1 MPELFTFEA
10 ATFAVDRESRTLTG
24 VLLPFGEVSRPARD
38 PNTGASAR
46 YSFAEGTI
54 TLPEPGDVVLNYGH
68 DGASLAAQVGIATDL
83 STTPKGVMAK
93 FKVARTPE
101 GDRVLTLAEDKI
113 LKSFSAEVEGD
124 FEADD
129 EGVHRATATTLTGA
143 AVVPKPAFTGA
154 QITSVAASAADSRKE
169 PSMGDEQNHKTP
181 EAPDFSAVTEAVKTA
196 ISEGFA
202 AFAAPGGREV
212 VPAAA
217 GGTVKV
223 AEPLPYRFDGRRA
236 QFSLLD
242 DLKAR
247 HYGDHDAAVRLE
259 KFGEEAFEEVD
270 RAAMAASNGVAANF
284 EAVKGAAQFAN
295 ISTSNVSTLNPTPTR
310 PELYV
315 PNLYFSRPLWNL
327 VTTGPLDN
335 ITSFIIPKFS
345 ASSGVVGTHTQG
357 TEPTDGSFST
367 TSQTINPAGKSGR
380 VTLNREIVDQGGNP
394 QVDQLIWNEMLQGFY
409 AAIEKDIQAALAAV
423 GNETDLQAGTAT
435 SDYALVNKL
444 KQDFAAKQFVA
455 GGDQFTAF
463 AGEPTLYG
471 ALVAAKDSQNRPLLP
486 ILGPTNSDGSLRASY
501 ESVQVG
507 SKTITPA
514 WALANANNSNIAT
527 AAAQRSYWFA
537 PRSVYAWASAPRR
550 LDFEYQV
557 SSVVLGIWGYA
568 ATGIT
573 RNSDVTAYD
582 MTTAD

>member
-1 MPELFTFEA
+1 MAELFTFEA

-38 PNTGASAR
+38 PSSGTTAR

-54 TLPEPGDVVLNYGH
+54 DLPDPGDVVLNYGH
-68 DGASLAAQVGIATDL
+68 DGTSLAAQVGIATDL
-83 STTPKGVMAK
+83 SATPKGVLAK
-93 FKVARTPE
+93 FKIARTPE
-101 GDRVLTLAEDKI
+101 GDRVLTLAEDRI
-113 LKSFSAEVEGD
+113 LRSFSAEVEGE
-124 FEADD
+124 FEPDD
-129 EGVHRATATTLTGA
+129 DGVHHATATTLTGA

-154 QITSVAASAADSRKE
+154 QITSVAASAAQPRKE
-169 PSMGDEQNHKTP
+169 PNMGDEQNTQTP
-181 EAPDFSAVTEAVKTA
+181 EAPDFSAVTDVIKTA
-196 ISEGFA
+196 ISDGFA
-202 AFAAPGGREV
+202 AFAVPGTREV
-212 VPAAA
+212 VPAA
-217 GGTVKV
+217 GGQVQV
-223 AEPLPYRFDGRRA
+223 NEPLPYRFDGRRA

-247 HYGDHDAAVRLE
+247 NYGDHDAAVRLE

-270 RAAMAASNGVAANF
+270 RAASAASNGVAPSF

-295 ISTSNVSTLNPTPTR
+295 VTTTNVSTLNPTPTR

-367 TSQTINPAGKSGR
+367 TSQTVNPAGKSGR

-394 QVDQLIWNEMLQGFY
+394 QVDQLIWTEMLQGFY

-444 KQDFAAKQFVA
+444 QQDFAAKQFVA

-463 AGEPTLYG
+463 ASEPTLYG

-507 SKTITPA
+507 SKNITPA
-514 WALANANNSNIAT
+514 WALANANNANIAT

-557 SSVVLGIWGYA
+557 ASVVLGIWGYA